1 MSREDIVLA
10 ISVANFALT
19 WGVALYMYMANKN
32 KATNERINALE
43 NDVETKLDNHTR
55 GEERKFD
62 GITGALNQYSQRIKH
77 LETAVD
83 LAPTHHDLA
92 QVYESQKKS
101 DEKLNKLIGENEG
114 QSAILRTILTQITQK
129 GLA

>member
-43 NDVETKLDNHTR
+43 TDVETKLDSHTR
-55 GEERKFD
+55 GEEKKFD
-62 GITGALNQYSQRIKH
+62 GITVALTEYSM
-77 LETAVD
+77 
-83 LAPTHHDLA
+83 
-92 QVYESQKKS
+92 ESVV
-101 DEKLNKLIGENEG
+101 
-114 QSAILRTILTQITQK
+114 
-129 GLA
+129 

>member
-1 MSREDIVLA
+1 MNREDIVLA

-43 NDVETKLDNHTR
+43 TDVESKLDKHTK
-55 GEERKFD
+55 GEEKKFD
-62 GITGALNQYSQRIKH
+62 GITGALGEYSQRIQH
-77 LETAVD
+77 LETAIE

>member
-43 NDVETKLDNHTR
+43 TDVETKLDSHTR
-55 GEERKFD
+55 GEEKKFD
-62 GITGALNQYSQRIKH
+62 GITVALTEYSQRIQH
-77 LETAVD
+77 LETAIE

-92 QVYESQKKS
+92 QLYEGQKRS
-101 DEKLNKLIGENEG
+101 DEKLNQLIGETRG
-114 QSAILRTILTQITQK
+114 QSDMLRLMMAQITKK
-129 GLA
+129 GM